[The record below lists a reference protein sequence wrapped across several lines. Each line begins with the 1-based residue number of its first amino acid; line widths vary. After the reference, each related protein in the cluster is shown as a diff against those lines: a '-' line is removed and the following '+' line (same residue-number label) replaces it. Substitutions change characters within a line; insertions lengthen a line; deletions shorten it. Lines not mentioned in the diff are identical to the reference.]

1 MLGAESNY
9 SHHQDRNKHY
19 LKFRSS
25 FSPNM
30 ELYKKLH
37 YNPKIYK
44 LAKIFTKSSL
54 NYIHLENPR
63 RQSLDNNKI
72 LQKKKSLDS
81 PEDANTKIP
90 HLPKLPTLQ
99 EKQLSHAHEFQNLKV
114 TKRPKIK
121 KLSSEPQK
129 NRQSTSRNSSSL
141 MKASVQTFSFNP
153 LDDIHLSAFT
163 KINAKFFEDKSGRTR
178 DEDDYEDNLEKA
190 RRKIIFSKRNQSIIV
205 KDFGSF
211 YDSQD
216 NYKGISS
223 SLSNS

>member
-1 MLGAESNY
+1 MLGTESNY

-19 LKFRSS
+19 LKYRSS

-37 YNPKIYK
+37 FNPKIYK

-54 NYIHLENPR
+54 NYIQIDNPR

-72 LQKKKSLDS
+72 PQKKKNLDP
-81 PEDANTKIP
+81 PETNNTKIP
-90 HLPKLPTLQ
+90 HLPKLPTLH
-99 EKQLSHAHEFQNLKV
+99 EKQLSHAHEFQNLKLA
-114 TKRPKIK
+114 KKPKIK
-121 KLSSEPQK
+121 ELSPEPQK

-153 LDDIHLSAFT
+153 LNDIHLNAFS
-163 KINAKFFEDKSGRTR
+163 KINAKLFEDKSGRYR
-178 DEDDYEDNLEKA
+178 EDDDYEESMEKT
-190 RRKIIFSKRNQSIIV
+190 RRKIIFSKRNQSINV